1 MPSLS
6 FAPIFRF
13 GHPEEVV
20 LVVKKSG
27 LTAVAVNGDGES
39 KEAKFKFSKAL
50 CRLKSQRKKPLE
62 CFLIWRRTMTRFL
75 STFACAAGAIGWVHA
90 DAATSSDATRSPE
103 RQQPLRSILM
113 ITVDDLRVELNAS
126 YGMDMVSTPNI
137 DRLAH
142 EGTTFLRAMT
152 QMAVCSPS
160 RNSFMSG
167 R

>member
-1 MPSLS
+1 
-6 FAPIFRF
+6 
-13 GHPEEVV
+13 
-20 LVVKKSG
+20 
-27 LTAVAVNGDGES
+27 
-39 KEAKFKFSKAL
+39 
-50 CRLKSQRKKPLE
+50 
-62 CFLIWRRTMTRFL
+62 MTRFL
-75 STFACAAGAIGWVHA
+75 STLACAAGATGWVYA
-90 DAATSSDATRSPE
+90 DAAASSDFTSSPE

>member
-1 MPSLS
+1 M
-6 FAPIFRF
+6 
-13 GHPEEVV
+13 
-20 LVVKKSG
+20 
-27 LTAVAVNGDGES
+27 
-39 KEAKFKFSKAL
+39 
-50 CRLKSQRKKPLE
+50 
-62 CFLIWRRTMTRFL
+62 
-75 STFACAAGAIGWVHA
+75 CAAGASSWLGIEA
-90 DAATSSDATRSPE
+90 TAATDSTRSPAG
-103 RQQPLRSILM
+103 QPLHSILM

-142 EGTTFLRAMT
+142 DGTTFLRAMT